1 MSSAAQQNLVYAL
14 IQVFHNF
21 GAAAVL
27 GFATYGVL
35 CRLGKQL
42 VRRSVFLGLA
52 IAWGIQGA
60 SGASFGIASFSFY
73 GKLPDIH
80 GIAVMAVSIKMIC
93 VAIGFLVA
101 LIGYRKSTGPAQ
113 HSQYLPLIL
122 SFVLGATALS
132 AAAFLRWF
140 S

>member
-1 MSSAAQQNLVYAL
+1 VSSAALQNLVYAL

-21 GAAAVL
+21 GAAGVL
-27 GFATYGVL
+27 GFASYGVL
-35 CRLGKQL
+35 RRAGNGLT
-42 VRRSVFLGLA
+42 RRSVFVGLA

-60 SGASFGIASFSFY
+60 SGASFGIASLSFY

-80 GIAVMAVSIKMIC
+80 GIAVTAVSIKMVC
-93 VAIGFLVA
+93 VAIGFFAAFV
-101 LIGYRKSTGPAQ
+101 GYRKSGDLRERT
-113 HSQYLPLIL
+113 QYLLLIL